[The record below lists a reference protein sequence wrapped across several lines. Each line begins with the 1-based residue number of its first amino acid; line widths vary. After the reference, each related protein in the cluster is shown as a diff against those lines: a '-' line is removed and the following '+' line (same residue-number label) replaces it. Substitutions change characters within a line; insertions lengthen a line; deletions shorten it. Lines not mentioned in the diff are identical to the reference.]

1 MFLHHFYP
9 DRASDDVDEPET
21 AFTARTARWEIE
33 TGEFWGNFPQAYSM
47 PGQTNAAMQ
56 LSRRWDD
63 VL

>member
-9 DRASDDVDEPET
+9 DRASDDFDEPET
-21 AFTARTARWEIE
+21 AFTARTIRWIE
-33 TGEFWGNFPQAYSM
+33 TGEFWGKFPRAYSM
-47 PGQTNAAMQ
+47 LGQTNAAMR